1 MSPGLIGL
9 IVVLVVVA
17 VVVIAVVVRR
27 RPGGELPAGGEKPKL
42 RPKEV
47 AAEAAPAPKKAA
59 REEGAGKR
67 AKEAAAAGRAGEEK
81 KARDAVE
88 GRKGEEKKRAG
99 EEKREREAGEARKAE
114 EKKRTEEEK
123 REREAGEARKA
134 EEKKRTEEARKA
146 EEAKRAE
153 ETRRAEEA
161 QRAEEGRRAEER
173 KAAAAEKRKRVAAV
187 RKGLEATRG
196 GLVAKLS
203 RLFRGKKEIS
213 PELLQ
218 SIEEALITSD
228 VGARTTERLVLRVK
242 EGLSGKDLSD
252 EGMIWAF
259 LREEARA
266 ILTLPVEL
274 PSLKKGEPYVI
285 LVLGVNGVGKTTTI
299 GKLAS
304 RYKADGKEVVLA
316 AADTFRAAAVQ
327 QLQVWGR
334 RVPCEVVSGKEGAD
348 PSSVA
353 FSAIEKAKAAG
364 ADVVIVDTAGRL
376 HTKVPLM
383 EELKKIARV
392 VGKAQEGAPHEV
404 LLVLDANTGQ
414 NANQQA
420 TTFRE
425 ASQVTG
431 IALTKLD
438 GTAKGGVILGICDEQ
453 KIPVRYIGV
462 GEGIDDLRPFD
473 PDLFVAAL
481 FDDVEDVTAAA

>member
-1 MSPGLIGL
+1 MTPELIGL
-9 IVVLVVVA
+9 VVVLVIVA
-17 VVVIAVVVRR
+17 IVVIAVVVRR
-27 RPGGELPAGGEKPKL
+27 RPGGGELPAEGGKPQLK
-42 RPKEV
+42 P
-47 AAEAAPAPKKAA
+47 
-59 REEGAGKR
+59 G
-67 AKEAAAAGRAGEEK
+67 GEEK
-81 KARDAVE
+81 ARPKPGPAPAAEEHRERETVKKAEARP
-88 GRKGEEKKRAG
+88 KG
-99 EEKREREAGEARKAE
+99 EREAGEARKAE
-114 EKKRTEEEK
+114 EKKRAEEEK
-123 REREAGEARKA
+123 RERAAAEARRA
-134 EEKKRTEEARKA
+134 EEEKRAEEAR
-146 EEAKRAE
+146 RAE
-153 ETRRAEEA
+153 ETRRAEE
-161 QRAEEGRRAEER
+161 R
-173 KAAAAEKRKRVAAV
+173 KAGAEEKRKRVAAV

-213 PELLQ
+213 AELLS

-228 VGARTTERLVLRVK
+228 VGARTTDRLVGRVR

-252 EGMIWAF
+252 EGMVWEF

-266 ILTLPVEL
+266 ILSV
-274 PSLKKGEPYVI
+274 PSEQPEMKKGEPYVI

-304 RYKADGKEVVLA
+304 RYKAEGREVVLA

-327 QLQVWGR
+327 QLQIWGR

-353 FSAIEKAKAAG
+353 FSAIEKAKAVG

-392 VGKAQEGAPHEV
+392 LGKAQEGAPHEV

-425 ASQVTG
+425 AAKVTG

-453 KIPVRYIGV
+453 KIPVRYIGI

-473 PDLFVAAL
+473 PELFVSAL
-481 FDDVEDVTAAA
+481 FDDVGDVSAAA